1 MARQQFTEVKG
12 FYGYLP
18 GLVAVVTV
26 DTGEERNVMAAAW
39 NVALSFVPP
48 LYGVSIAP
56 IRHTHNLILE
66 AGSFGVNFMALE
78 ETRLIGAVGGTSGRD
93 MDKFAAFHIA
103 TEPSLRASAPV
114 LADAYVT
121 YECELRDHHVFGDH
135 TLFAGEIVAMHIAEG
150 AFSAQKIPQLDVV
163 RPAIY
168 LGHDYYLQPSSDPE
182 IVHVPRGVG

>member
-1 MARQQFTEVKG
+1 MEKKRFTEVKA
-12 FYGYLP
+12 FYGYYP

-26 DTGEERNVMAAAW
+26 DTGAERNAMAAGW

-48 LYGVSIAP
+48 LYGVAIAP
-56 IRHTHNLILE
+56 IRHTHDLMLK
-66 AGSFGVNFMALE
+66 ADAFGVNFVPLE
-78 ETRLIGAVGGTSGRD
+78 ATQLIGAVGGTSGRD

-103 TEPSLRASAPV
+103 TESSLRTSAPV

-150 AFSAQKIPQLDVV
+150 AFSAQKISQLDAVS
-163 RPAIY
+163 PAIY
-168 LGHDYYLQPSSDPE
+168 LGHDYYLRPAPDSE